1 VTASL
6 AWLEILV
13 TTATVL
19 ATLSPAVLLVLFA
32 IDARK
37 GRLW

>member
-6 AWLEILV
+6 AWLDILIK
-13 TTATVL
+13 TATVL
-19 ATLSPAVLLVLFA
+19 ATLAPVVLLVLFA